1 MKWRICVYVKNKKN
15 KNKKRRKVTGR
26 LKCVSGRRKNT
37 AGAAKIRRPTSD
49 LRNALL
55 ETPQT
60 VMD

>member
-1 MKWRICVYVKNKKN
+1 MYVKNKKN